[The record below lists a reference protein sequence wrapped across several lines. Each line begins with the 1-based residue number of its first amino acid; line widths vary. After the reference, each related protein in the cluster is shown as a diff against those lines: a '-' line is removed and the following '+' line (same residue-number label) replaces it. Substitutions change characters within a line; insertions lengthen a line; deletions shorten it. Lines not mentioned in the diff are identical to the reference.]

1 MNKLKYLITVLA
13 ISIIIFGSILLLM
26 PNNGVVFEII
36 SDKELTYSSAISKAY
51 SLFDDEK
58 HDVMVTDDNKEY
70 YTINIIDNE
79 NSEIAS
85 KIKINKKTGSLYSDE
100 ETEKLETSASN

>member
-36 SDKELTYSSAISKAY
+36 SDKELTYSNAISKAY
-51 SLFDDEK
+51 SIYDNEK
-58 HDVMVTDDNKEY
+58 QDVMVTDDNKDY
-70 YTINIIDNE
+70 YTINIIDKEKNE
-79 NSEIAS
+79 IVN
-85 KIKINKKTGSLYSDE
+85 KIKLNKKTGSLYSDE
-100 ETEKLETSASN
+100 EKEEIETSAGN